1 MIDAVGLIKER
12 LVLLNDVVA
21 ESDCFINDPVEY
33 DTKSI
38 KRIAKID
45 LAKVGTLLKK
55 GIHENEIS
63 ELKDFMQ
70 KCGEENEIG
79 MGAFMQVLRVAVVG
93 SLSGPNLIPL
103 LTILGKDVT
112 LRRLERLISE
122 QS

>member
-1 MIDAVGLIKER
+1 
-12 LVLLNDVVA
+12 
-21 ESDCFINDPVEY
+21 
-33 DTKSI
+33 
-38 KRIAKID
+38 
-45 LAKVGTLLKK
+45 
-55 GIHENEIS
+55 
-63 ELKDFMQ
+63 MQ